1 MTSRVEVAI
10 RRLMEALGALDEEA
24 LAVQLERDLGTL
36 RVWETRQMIPTKV
49 ILGVA
54 QATGCSVDWLS
65 GDPDA
70 PKYPKRSYDA
80 PEGSTSTVLTARE
93 AALLA
98 NYRAAT
104 EDGRKA
110 LEATSAALA
119 KPEKAVRGRGSK
131 KAA

>member
-1 MTSRVEVAI
+1 MTNRVDVAI
-10 RRLMEALGALDEEA
+10 QRLMEALGALDEEA
-24 LAVQLERDLGTL
+24 LAIQLQRDLGTL
-36 RVWETRQMIPTKV
+36 RVWQTRQMIPSRV
-49 ILGVA
+49 LLGVA

-65 GDPDA
+65 GDPEA
-70 PKYPKRSYDA
+70 PKYPQRSYEA
-80 PEGSTSTVLTARE
+80 PEGSTATVLTARE

-119 KPEKAVRGRGSK
+119 KPEKDVKERSRK

>member
-1 MTSRVEVAI
+1 MTNRVEVAI
-10 RRLMEALGALDEEA
+10 QRLKEALGALDDEA
-24 LAVQLERDLGTL
+24 LAIQLQRDVGTL
-36 RVWETRQMIPTKV
+36 RVWESRQMIPTKV

-65 GDPDA
+65 GEPDA
-70 PKYPKRSYDA
+70 PKYPKRTYDA
-80 PEGSTSTVLTARE
+80 PEGSTATVLNARE

-119 KPEKAVRGRGSK
+119 KPEKDVKERRGR